1 MDLYEMSLEELKQL
15 RKDVEKAIETYEAR
29 QMAEARAKLEVMAA
43 EMGVKLEDVMGMTGK
58 GKGKSQ
64 GVPKYCHPKDPTKTW
79 TGKGRKPGWFIQ
91 AVEEEG
97 MNPDDLKI

>member
-43 EMGVKLEDVMGMTGK
+43 EMGVKLEDVVAVG